1 VSGLSTLGH
10 LIIVTRPHNCLIAAA
25 GVAVGAFLAGG
36 SLRPS
41 SIIGSLVAFLVCAG
55 AYALNDLF
63 DVESDRI
70 IKPWRPLASGYLGRK
85 HLLIAVIA
93 LWAAGGLLAVAGR
106 GAVGGFFLGWVLLLW
121 LYSWRIKASGLYGH
135 LLVSVTASSAFLLGA
150 LTGGDIRAGVIPFV
164 IASPL
169 HLARELVKSVVDVDG
184 DRRARVATFAV
195 RVGEQKAIALSMWCI
210 GGVMVLSLMPF
221 LLSIYGYLYV
231 LPVAIVIL
239 PLLAVS
245 MGMLGSSRTGAG
257 RAQVASRGTARML
270 KITMPVGLAAFLMAG
285 V

>member
-1 VSGLSTLGH
+1 
-10 LIIVTRPHNCLIAAA
+10 
-25 GVAVGAFLAGG
+25 
-36 SLRPS
+36 
-41 SIIGSLVAFLVCAG
+41 
-55 AYALNDLF
+55 
-63 DVESDRI
+63 
-70 IKPWRPLASGYLGRK
+70 
-85 HLLIAVIA
+85 
-93 LWAAGGLLAVAGR
+93 
-106 GAVGGFFLGWVLLLW
+106 
-121 LYSWRIKASGLYGH
+121 
-135 LLVSVTASSAFLLGA
+135 VSVTASSAFLLGA